1 VSSNSNVDTAAET
14 RQARFGKLP
23 EPIAHADMI
32 QELRAVPK
40 GGDDYNAERS
50 WLFHSCVA
58 LDLGF

>member
-1 VSSNSNVDTAAET
+1 MNSSNADAAAEA

-23 EPIAHADMI
+23 EPIPYSAMVEE
-32 QELRAVPK
+32 QPAVPK
-40 GGDDYNAERS
+40 GGDDYNAERA